1 MHAGIIHFL
10 WSSLSFWHFTLF
22 VRTNTKT
29 FSKLSSGIIQ
39 LAWTFCYISWNNE
52 NPRNFKQLWHSMF
65 IMAVPTLKSSVLI
78 YLTPTASISTVVLSC
93 LLQPVLKDCNS
104 LLLTYLYH
112 SVTWDWYGSINKPTD
127 CSSLTPSVL
136 NSLLTSTASNSYD
149 IIPVSDLKQQ
159 QAVTALWRFYVCI
172 VQFFIGNVDNT
183 IRHPDKLVMFIVIKL
198 QMYAAVFFPIVPH
211 V

>member
-29 FSKLSSGIIQ
+29 FSKLSSGMIP

-112 SVTWDWYGSINKPTD
+112 SVTWDWYGSINKTNRLFQSD
-127 CSSLTPSVL
+127 TVSSEQSVGVNSLEQLWYHTCIRSEATTGCNSSVAFLRVYSSVL
-136 NSLLTSTASNSYD
+136 Y
-149 IIPVSDLKQQ
+149 
-159 QAVTALWRFYVCI
+159 W
-172 VQFFIGNVDNT
+172 
-183 IRHPDKLVMFIVIKL
+183 
-198 QMYAAVFFPIVPH
+198 
-211 V
+211 